1 MTIKSTGLNVK
12 ELQVNIG
19 NLKFFAS
26 SFPVSNIGLEITNA
40 KPEEHHDSTP
50 QEQRD
55 KRLVKEIM
63 ESLQSA
69 DEVRHDRKEDSIHI
83 YPRLLT
89 LDLKSANSF
98 YKDFTDY
105 RLWMSLA

>member
-19 NLKFFAS
+19 M
-26 SFPVSNIGLEITNA
+26 EITNA